1 MMRQR
6 SCSFVNLHCDVI
18 EIDKAEQINNAQ
30 VGCDGSVE
38 YRHAFEEQQEE
49 VLSIIFCF
57 THRHTRCLD
66 VDFLESI

>member
-38 YRHAFEEQQEE
+38 YQKVANRGPFD
-49 VLSIIFCF
+49 
-57 THRHTRCLD
+57 HRG
-66 VDFLESI
+66 